1 MTLDRSHVPALPA
14 FTFYLRYAQLVVAIV
29 VLGLSAY
36 VVTYFAY
43 SGASLS
49 LFTAKTSLIPHQAIA
64 TLIIAVYNIV
74 TITIRPAFYNYWAV
88 LGLDAFALIFWLISF
103 SLLASEAAAWSII
116 THYSD
121 NCAYST
127 IAYCYKKRALIQKL
141 SNDYHTYRN
150 AMAAGAGLGGSEFV
164 LFVFTLAFSALAV
177 LKHRSTGG
185 HCVPNLD
192 RDHVATEQRDQ
203 ETLAPPQHQT
213 HSIPLQSHV

>member
-1 MTLDRSHVPALPA
+1 MTLDRSHIPALPA

-49 LFTAKTSLIPHQAIA
+49 LFTAIA
-64 TLIIAVYNIV
+64 TLVIAIYNIV
-74 TITIRPAFYNYWAV
+74 TIIIHPAFYNYWAV
-88 LGLDAFALIFWLISF
+88 IGLDTFALIFWLISF

-127 IAYCYKKRALIQKL
+127 TAYCYRKRALVQKR
-141 SNDYHTYRN
+141 STDYRTYRN
-150 AMAAGAGLGGSEFV
+150 AMAAGAGLGGLEFV
-164 LFVFTLAFSALAV
+164 LFAITLDFSLLAV
-177 LKHRSTGG
+177 LKHRRTGG
-185 HCVPNLD
+185 HCVPNPES
-192 RDHVATEQRDQ
+192 DHVATEQGDQ
-203 ETLAPPQHQT
+203 QTLAPSQHQT
-213 HSIPLQSHV
+213 PSIPLQSQV